1 MKKVVNLSFREG
13 GKTTRYTCE
22 GIDLKPGDRVMAQN
36 QGTLDLGTVIGVPM
50 ELDED
55 SEELDS
61 TVLPLDETRKILHS
75 SVETSGL
82 SEKHTFVSASIIL
95 NKPLSTVSPAHE
107 RTGESFVTFC
117 IPGNGS
123 SFSFTLSP

>member
-50 ELDED
+50 ELDDNLVSNDTEP
-55 SEELDS
+55 
-61 TVLPLDETRKILHS
+61 VLRLA
-75 SVETSGL
+75 TSK
-82 SEKHTFVSASIIL
+82 EI
-95 NKPLSTVSPAHE
+95 E
-107 RTGESFVTFC
+107 RG
-117 IPGNGS
+117 
-123 SFSFTLSP
+123 